1 MKKPDECETCEDR
14 KAGNCEKWAKDPART
29 IPDMSADI
37 ETVRQ
42 ICMTA
47 MYMSEWDTKPSGAEG
62 EEALKRIEQALK
74 VGSHAMRETEGN

>member
-37 ETVRQ
+37 ETVR
-42 ICMTA
+42 TFF
-47 MYMSEWDTKPSGAEG
+47 SDEFDLGAAIK
-62 EEALKRIEQALK
+62 ALDRIEQVLDAGRK
-74 VGSHAMRETEGN
+74 